1 MTAKS
6 ETPPEADTAEILK
19 QLARAKATF
28 QQRTV
33 VAILTEGME

>member
-6 ETPPEADTAEILK
+6 ETPLVSDTAEILK
-19 QLARAKATF
+19 QLARAKAVA

-33 VAILTEGME
+33 VAILTEGKE